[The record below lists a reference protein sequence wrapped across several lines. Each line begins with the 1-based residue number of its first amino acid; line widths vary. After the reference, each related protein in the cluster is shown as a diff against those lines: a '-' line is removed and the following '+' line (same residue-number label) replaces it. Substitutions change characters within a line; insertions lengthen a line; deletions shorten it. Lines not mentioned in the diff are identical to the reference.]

1 MGKDY
6 KIDGRKMNK
15 INWGIIGVGDVTEV
29 KSGPAFNKVENSE
42 ILMVMRRNLDKAKDY
57 AVRHSIPYYTNDA
70 DDILNNPEINA
81 IYIATPPS
89 THAEYTIKA
98 AKAMKHVYVEKPMA
112 TSYSECTE
120 MVEAC
125 EANGVKL
132 FIAYYRRELDY
143 FKKIKEIIDNRII
156 GEIKSVDIK
165 LLFPTQKEDFDKNNL
180 PWRVKPD
187 IAGAGYF
194 YDLASHQFDLLDY
207 LFGPIQSVAGNS
219 TNQLKLYDA
228 EDTVT
233 ASYLFDSNIIGSGT
247 WCFTMDEK
255 NKVDRTE
262 IIGSKGKIVFSF
274 FEPRPIEIIINGKLD
289 NVSIDYPQHVQ
300 QALID
305 SVVKD
310 ILGFGKCISTGNSAA
325 RTNWVMDKILGK
337 I

>member
-1 MGKDY
+1 MK
-6 KIDGRKMNK
+6 KV
-15 INWGIIGVGDVTEV
+15 NWGIIGVGDVTEV
-29 KSGPAFNKVENSE
+29 KSGPAFNKVNDSE
-42 ILMVMRRNLDKAKDY
+42 IVMVMRRNLDKARDY
-57 AVRHSIPYYTNDA
+57 AERHSIPNYTNNA

-89 THAEYTIKA
+89 SHAEYTIRA

-112 TSYSECTE
+112 TSYSECIE

-132 FIAYYRRELDY
+132 FVAYYRRELDY
-143 FKKIKEIIDNRII
+143 FKKIKEIIDNKII

-165 LLFPTQKEDFDKNNL
+165 LLFPAQKEDFDKNNL
-180 PWRVKPD
+180 PWRVNPD

-207 LFGPIQSVAGNS
+207 LFGPIKSVSGNS
-219 TNQLKLYDA
+219 TNQLNLYAA

-255 NKVDRTE
+255 NKVDKTE
-262 IIGSKGKIVFSF
+262 IIGSKGKIIYSF
-274 FEPRPIEIIINGKLD
+274 FDSIPIKIIANEKTTEI
-289 NVSIDYPQHVQ
+289 SIEYPQHVQ
-300 QALID
+300 QALIN

-310 ILGFGKCISTGNSAA
+310 ILGSGKSISTGESAA
-325 RTNWVMDKILGK
+325 RTNWVMDKILGN

>member
-1 MGKDY
+1 
-6 KIDGRKMNK
+6 MNK
-15 INWGIIGVGDVTEV
+15 VNWGIIGVGDVTEI
-29 KSGPAFNKVENSE
+29 KSGPAFNKVENSN

-57 AVRHSIPYYTNDA
+57 AERHSIPSYTNNA

-89 THAEYTIKA
+89 THAEYTIKT

-120 MVEAC
+120 MIEAC

-132 FIAYYRRELDY
+132 FVAYYRRELDY
-143 FKKIKEIIDNRII
+143 FKKIKEIIDNKII

-165 LLFPTQKEDFDKNNL
+165 LLFPAQKEDFNKNNL

-207 LFGPIQSVAGNS
+207 LFGPIKSVSGNS

-228 EDTVT
+228 EDIVT

-262 IIGSKGKIVFSF
+262 IIGSEGKIIFSF
-274 FEPRPIEIIINGKLD
+274 FDSIPIKIIANEKPTEI
-289 NVSIDYPQHVQ
+289 SIEYPQHVQ
-300 QALID
+300 QALIN

-310 ILGFGKCISTGNSAA
+310 ILGDEKCISTGESAA

>member
-1 MGKDY
+1 
-6 KIDGRKMNK
+6 MNK
-15 INWGIIGVGDVTEV
+15 VNWGIIGVGDVTEV

-42 ILMVMRRNLDKAKDY
+42 ILMVMRRNIDKAKDY
-57 AVRHSIPYYTNDA
+57 AGRHLIPSYTNNA
-70 DDILNNPEINA
+70 DDILNNPAINA

-98 AKAMKHVYVEKPMA
+98 ANAKKHVYVEKPMA
-112 TSYSECTE
+112 SSYSECTK
-120 MVEAC
+120 MIEAC

-132 FIAYYRRELDY
+132 FVAYYRRELDY
-143 FKKIKEIIDNRII
+143 FKKVKELIVNNII

-165 LLFPTQKEDFDKNNL
+165 LLFPPQKGDFERNNL
-180 PWRVKPD
+180 PWRVNPK

-207 LFGPIQSVAGNS
+207 LFGPLKSVSGNS

-228 EDTVT
+228 EDIVT

-247 WCFTMDEK
+247 WCFTMDK
-255 NKVDRTE
+255 RNKVDRTE

-274 FEPRPIEIIINGKLD
+274 FEPKPIEIITNEKTTEI
-289 NVSIDYPQHVQ
+289 SIAYPQHVQ
-300 QALID
+300 QALINT
-305 SVVKD
+305 VVKD
-310 ILGFGKCISTGNSAA
+310 ILGSGECISTGDSAV
-325 RTNWVMDKILGK
+325 RTNWTMDKILGK